1 MAHVVECLPSKL
13 KALSLNST
21 TAKGKKKLEGR
32 ACSQVAG
39 VLAYHVWGMGS
50 MTNMVKKICLKRH
63 SEGWDSRIK
72 FVASLSYVVRLYLKK
87 KNFFLKDWNSQ
98 SYEYFNHNLK
108 KII

>member
-39 VLAYHVWGMGS
+39 VLAYHV
-50 MTNMVKKICLKRH
+50 
-63 SEGWDSRIK
+63 
-72 FVASLSYVVRLYLKK
+72 
-87 KNFFLKDWNSQ
+87 
-98 SYEYFNHNLK
+98 
-108 KII
+108 